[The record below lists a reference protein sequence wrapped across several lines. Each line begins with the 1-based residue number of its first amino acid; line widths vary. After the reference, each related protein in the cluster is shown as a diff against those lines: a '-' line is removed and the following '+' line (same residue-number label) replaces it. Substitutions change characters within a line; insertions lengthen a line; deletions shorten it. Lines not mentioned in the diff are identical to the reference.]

1 MVVANDN
8 LSAVTVINSP
18 TTLWR
23 TRHLKIRAR
32 VLRER
37 SDMKLLVFVHTSG
50 EGNGADIGT
59 KALGSQRIKHLMGV
73 LGLSGETQAGGDPRP
88 EDATPST
95 AKVGI
100 TPHVQACLRAVLLA
114 CCLCGAQSAESAP
127 STRSAKEEDWSLL
140 FLMVLV
146 SISTIAV
153 WEGLRA
159 CVRWCLGA
167 ITHAGGDAR
176 PQYLVPETPPVE
188 PEEEF
193 EGPESEEDVRVEPP
207 AAPRIE
213 VPRMTPEE
221 GLRRRPPM
229 PVRDPEPD
237 AEVEGRLV
245 RFQYVDDVVEAY
257 VQGPEIE
264 PPYVA
269 DPIAAAAPPPVPA
282 AERRELLIPGRV
294 AGEPSGIFAQRPFTF
309 PDLPPNPP
317 YILRIGWEPPAPQ
330 PSLRFLRAARTEW
343 GGDQFPLVPGTAP
356 SISRGL
362 LSVQSRSSSC
372 LGSLACRRTC
382 EAIYATRYAITSP
395 DCGPYWP

>member
-1 MVVANDN
+1 MPA
-8 LSAVTVINSP
+8 
-18 TTLWR
+18 
-23 TRHLKIRAR
+23 
-32 VLRER
+32 
-37 SDMKLLVFVHTSG
+37 
-50 EGNGADIGT
+50 
-59 KALGSQRIKHLMGV
+59 
-73 LGLSGETQAGGDPRP
+73 
-88 EDATPST
+88 ATP
-95 AKVGI
+95 G
-100 TPHVQACLRAVLLA
+100 H
-114 CCLCGAQSAESAP
+114 
-127 STRSAKEEDWSLL
+127 
-140 FLMVLV
+140 
-146 SISTIAV
+146 
-153 WEGLRA
+153 
-159 CVRWCLGA
+159 
-167 ITHAGGDAR
+167 
-176 PQYLVPETPPVE
+176 LVPETPPVE

-229 PVRDPEPD
+229 PVRDPEPE
-237 AEVEGRLV
+237 AEVEGRP

-309 PDLPPNPP
+309 PDLPPDWLGASSPTT
-317 YILRIGWEPPAPQ
+317 EPEVSACC
-330 PSLRFLRAARTEW
+330 SNRVGRRSV
-343 GGDQFPLVPGTAP
+343 GLVSGTAP

-372 LGSLACRRTC
+372 LGSLACGRTC

>member
-1 MVVANDN
+1 M
-8 LSAVTVINSP
+8 
-18 TTLWR
+18 
-23 TRHLKIRAR
+23 
-32 VLRER
+32 
-37 SDMKLLVFVHTSG
+37 
-50 EGNGADIGT
+50 
-59 KALGSQRIKHLMGV
+59 
-73 LGLSGETQAGGDPRP
+73 
-88 EDATPST
+88 
-95 AKVGI
+95 
-100 TPHVQACLRAVLLA
+100 
-114 CCLCGAQSAESAP
+114 
-127 STRSAKEEDWSLL
+127 

-146 SISTIAV
+146 SHLFYCCL
-153 WEGLRA
+153 GRLRA

-167 ITHAGGDAR
+167 ITHAGGNAR
-176 PQYLVPETPPVE
+176 PQYLVPEAAPVE

-193 EGPESEEDVRVEPP
+193 EGPESDEDVRVEPS

-229 PVRDPEPD
+229 PVRDPELE

-257 VQGPEIE
+257 VQEPEIE

-282 AERRELLIPGRV
+282 AERRELLFRRRV

-330 PSLRFLRAARTEW
+330 PRLRYLRAARTEW
-343 GGDQFPLVPGTAP
+343 GGDQSVLYQAPPQAFREDFYEYSPDRPRVLVRWRA
-356 SISRGL
+356 
-362 LSVQSRSSSC
+362 V
-372 LGSLACRRTC
+372 AC